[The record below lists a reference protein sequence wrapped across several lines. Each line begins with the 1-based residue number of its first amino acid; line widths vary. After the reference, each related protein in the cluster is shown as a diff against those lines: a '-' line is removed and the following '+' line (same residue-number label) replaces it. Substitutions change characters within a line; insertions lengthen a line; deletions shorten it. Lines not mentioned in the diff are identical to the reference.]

1 MGAVSANRVPA
12 ARHALDILKLL
23 STIDVP
29 ISAARIQGELGLPRS
44 TTYHLLAEMVDAG
57 FVAHLPEH
65 KTYGLGLA
73 AYSMASAYVT
83 QQPLVRMATRDLEDC
98 ARLVG
103 GSGHLSR
110 MAGSEILYLQEVRA
124 PGATSL
130 VLAHLPEWEVKAA
143 FDTAG
148 GENFGLLKKQLDRA
162 LARGWDQEVEEIS
175 RGQASVAVPI
185 LDHLERPAA
194 AIAVTYPVSTPGDRV
209 EALIAALGQA
219 AEKVAGKMYRQREK

>member
-1 MGAVSANRVPA
+1 MRLQA
-12 ARHALDILKLL
+12 
-23 STIDVP
+23 
-29 ISAARIQGELGLPRS
+29 
-44 TTYHLLAEMVDAG
+44 
-57 FVAHLPEH
+57 H
-65 KTYGLGLA
+65 KT
-73 AYSMASAYVT
+73 ASGRV
-83 QQPLVRMATRDLEDC
+83 M
-98 ARLVG
+98 
-103 GSGHLSR
+103 
-110 MAGSEILYLQEVRA
+110 
-124 PGATSL
+124 
-130 VLAHLPEWEVKAA
+130 LAHLPEWEVKAA